1 MKNNL
6 DERQNQEVRQIAAN
20 AFYIMFII
28 SAVSI
33 VIQLV
38 LFGQGMKSVLGET
51 VILLAGGGVYL
62 ICLMKKGIFSLKNRQ
77 MTLKEVIMIS
87 VFCSGIFSIFYGI
100 LIARLAKPG
109 LAVGKYVGYFFTG
122 ITLLCIA
129 VLLIMDRWAMHSRK
143 KNEEKYGE

>member
-38 LFGQGMKSVLGET
+38 LLGQGMKSVLGET
-51 VILLAGGGVYL
+51 VILLAGGGAADHGS
-62 ICLMKKGIFSLKNRQ
+62 MGDAFP
-77 MTLKEVIMIS
+77 KEK
-87 VFCSGIFSIFYGI
+87 
-100 LIARLAKPG
+100 R
-109 LAVGKYVGYFFTG
+109 
-122 ITLLCIA
+122 
-129 VLLIMDRWAMHSRK
+129 RK
-143 KNEEKYGE
+143 IW

>member
-38 LFGQGMKSVLGET
+38 LLGQGMKSV
-51 VILLAGGGVYL
+51 
-62 ICLMKKGIFSLKNRQ
+62 
-77 MTLKEVIMIS
+77 
-87 VFCSGIFSIFYGI
+87 CSGIFSIFYGI